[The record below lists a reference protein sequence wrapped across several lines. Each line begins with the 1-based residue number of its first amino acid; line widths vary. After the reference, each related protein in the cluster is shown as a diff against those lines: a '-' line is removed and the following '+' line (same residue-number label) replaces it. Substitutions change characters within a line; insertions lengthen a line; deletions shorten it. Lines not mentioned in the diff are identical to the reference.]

1 MVIPVMNTP
10 LFLQGKVAWV
20 TGSSRG
26 IGRVVAAHLAS
37 LGARVVVHGTTPT
50 STRAF
55 DEADSLE
62 AVARAIAD
70 EYQAEVH
77 AVTGNL
83 AEPETVE
90 RVVGEIRQRFGPVDV
105 LVACAG
111 GDIGAAGT
119 GAPNAGKPDPND
131 AVFISLEDMQ
141 AIFDRNL
148 MSCILSCRAVAP
160 EMMQRR
166 QGRIVTVSSV
176 DGLHGVANGAMYA
189 TAKAAVIEYSRCL
202 AVQLRPYNVPVNV
215 VAPGGVLTP
224 RFRASRAL
232 DPTRLVS
239 EPTLQGYGDPL
250 EVARAVAFLASEG
263 AGFISGQVLRIDG
276 GAQSWSA

>member
-1 MVIPVMNTP
+1 MDRPS
-10 LFLQGKVAWV
+10 FLYGKVAWV

-26 IGRVVAAHLAS
+26 IGRVIASHLAS
-37 LGARVVVHGTTPT
+37 LGARVVIHGTTPT

-55 DEADSLE
+55 DEADSLA

-70 EYQAEVH
+70 EHGAEVL
-77 AVTGNL
+77 AVHGNL
-83 AEPETVE
+83 AEPATVE
-90 RVVGEIRQRFGPVDV
+90 CIAGEIREQFGPVDV

-131 AVFISLEDMQ
+131 AVFVSLEDMQ
-141 AIFDRNL
+141 AILDRNL
-148 MSCILSCRAVAP
+148 ISCILTCRAVAP
-160 EMMQRR
+160 DMMQRR

-176 DGLHGVANGAMYA
+176 DGLHGVANGSMYA

-224 RFRASRAL
+224 RFRASRTL
-232 DPTRLVS
+232 DSERLVNDG
-239 EPTLQGYGDPL
+239 TLERYGDPL
-250 EVARAVAFLASEG
+250 EVARTVAFLASEG
-263 AGFISGQVLRIDG
+263 ASFISGQVIRVDG
-276 GAQSWSA
+276 GSQIWPA

>member
-1 MVIPVMNTP
+1 VSAP
-10 LFLQGKVAWV
+10 FLSGKVAWV

-62 AVARAIAD
+62 AVARAIG
-70 EYQAEVH
+70 EEQSAEVL
-77 AVTGNL
+77 AVYGDL
-83 AEPETVE
+83 ADPAAVDSI
-90 RVVGEIRQRFGPVDV
+90 VSEIRARFGQIDV

-131 AVFISLEDMQ
+131 AVFVSLADIH
-141 AIFDRNL
+141 AVLDRNL

-160 EMMQRR
+160 EMMRR
-166 QGRIVTVSSV
+166 REGRIVTISSV
-176 DGLHGVANGAMYA
+176 DGLHGVAHGSIYA
-189 TAKAAVIEYSRCL
+189 TAKAAVIEYSRSL
-202 AVQLRPYNVPVNV
+202 AVQLRPFNVPVNV
-215 VAPGGVLTP
+215 IAPGGVLTP
-224 RFRASRAL
+224 RFRASRTL
-232 DPTRLVS
+232 DAERLAADN
-239 EPTLQGYGDPL
+239 TLTGYGNPL
-250 EVARAVAFLASEG
+250 DVARAVAFLASEG
-263 AGFISGQVLRIDG
+263 AAYISGQVLRVDG
-276 GAQSWSA
+276 GSQPWPA